1 MNNIMPYRKQTG
13 RTHFLHYPLATAT
26 GAILITLLF
35 VGHPACG
42 QVNLQVSSAH
52 DLVPQHLPGLVHAAE
67 VHRELQLTP
76 RQIEGLEDLF
86 GQLDGPWFRSR
97 NLPAKERREQ
107 VASVERAILNW
118 FEKHGTQQQRERL
131 WQLEMQAQSVRV
143 LLRPDV
149 ADKLSMSP
157 EQVERMTELALATKN
172 IQQRLWRAGQENQ
185 PTGSLREEVAATVK
199 AEQDGLQ
206 TVMQP
211 KQLEALR
218 ELVGQP
224 FDTSRLQRIYPMAP
238 ELVPVQHWINS
249 PGLTLKGLRGK
260 IVLVHFYAFECHNC
274 HANFD
279 HYRNWHRKYGE
290 DVVVL
295 GIQTPETDAERQ
307 VVAVERAAHEQQLEF
322 PILIDLDSANWKAW
336 ANTMWPTVYVVDRN
350 GYLRHWWQGE
360 LNWKGATGDQAIEQL
375 IAELREERG

>member
-1 MNNIMPYRKQTG
+1 MAYRK
-13 RTHFLHYPLATAT
+13 RIAKIPSLDCPLAVAT
-26 GAILITLLF
+26 WVILVTLLF
-35 VGHPACG
+35 VDHPARG
-42 QVNLQVSSAH
+42 QVNLQISSAH

-67 VHRELQLTP
+67 VHRELKLSAQ
-76 RQIEGLEDLF
+76 QIEELENLF
-86 GQLDGPWFRSR
+86 GKLDGPWFRAR
-97 NLPAKERREQ
+97 NLPAKERREK
-107 VASVERAILNW
+107 VALVELAIRNW
-118 FEKHGTQQQRERL
+118 FEKHGTPQQRERL
-131 WQLEMQAQSVRV
+131 WQLEMQAQSVRI

-172 IQQRLWRAGQENQ
+172 IQQRMRTAVQENQ
-185 PTGSLREEVAATVK
+185 PTDSLREEVAATVK

-206 TVMQP
+206 TVMEP
-211 KQLEALR
+211 KQLKALR

-224 FDTSRLQRIYPMAP
+224 FDTSQLKRIYPMAP
-238 ELVPVQHWINS
+238 ELIPVHHWINS
-249 PGLTLKGLRGK
+249 PSLTLKSLRGK

-274 HANFD
+274 HANFG
-279 HYRNWHRKYGE
+279 HYRDWHRKYGE

-307 VVAVERAAHEQQLEF
+307 VVAVEQAAREQQLGF
-322 PILIDLDSANWKAW
+322 LILVDLYSANWKAW
-336 ANTMWPTVYVVDRN
+336 ANTMWPTVYVVDQN

-375 IAELREERG
+375 IAELREE